1 VEESVYEVDARIE
14 QEHWWHLGR
23 RKLFGRVIG
32 ELGAA
37 RTAPVLDIGTS
48 AGTNLRLLRDVGFT
62 DVTGLDFNEEA
73 VRWCAEKGLGA
84 VRLGSVTSIPFEDA
98 SFSLILATDIV
109 EHVDDDT
116 LALSEIRRVLRPG
129 AAALITVPA
138 FPSLWGLQDEVSHH
152 RRRYRL
158 GGLLE
163 RIRGAGLEIERSFHF
178 NYLLFAPIWAARQV
192 LKRWRPTS
200 FKSEGTYNSPLINKM
215 LGAVFDFD
223 VATAQQVSPPFGVSI
238 LAVARRP
245 AA

>member
-1 VEESVYEVDARIE
+1 MEESVYEVDARIE